1 MKKGILALGCM
12 AALVAISSDAFA
24 VNGTATAT
32 IGTAISIT
40 QDTSVGSGSTTGG
53 DLAFGHIIPNGGGSI
68 TITPAGVITPTGII
82 STTQLPKGPAYFKVT
97 GDAGLHYTATLAST
111 STTISDGTHT
121 MNVTGLNSDST
132 GTLSGAGQEVFHV
145 GGILTVAAGQAAGV
159 YTGTF
164 AITAAYN

>member
-1 MKKGILALGCM
+1 M
-12 AALVAISSDAFA
+12 AALVAFSSDAFA

-32 IGTAISIT
+32 IGTAISISE
-40 QDTSVGSGSTTGG
+40 DTTNPATTTGG

-68 TITPAGVITPTGII
+68 SITPAGVITPTGII

-121 MNVTGLNSDST
+121 MNVTGLNTDSA
-132 GTLSGAGQEVFHV
+132 GLLSAGGQEVFHV
-145 GGILTVAAGQAAGV
+145 GGVLTVPSGQAPGV